1 VLTVVYARRILKT
14 GHKWWL
20 YHDAS
25 TTVSNADPSDQAHSA
40 PIKVTVF
47 MRSSSSSPP
56 QDRRTGRGRR
66 TRQAALV
73 AALLAVP
80 AAVALPGPAN
90 AATARTYVVVYAGS
104 AQSARAAIA
113 TLGGTVVSEN
123 AKVGLATIASTD
135 PAFEAKAD
143 QNAALVGA
151 APNSPIGYAVPDAA
165 GAGSTD
171 PGDSFTQRERSTSR
185 AGGAPSH
192 WGPPGKPTPA
202 AEPLAGAQWDMQ
214 MIGATPTG
222 SYKSQPG
229 NKGVLVGVI
238 DTGIDG
244 THPDVAPNFNA
255 KLSRNF
261 VTDIP
266 TDPVSGEEM
275 DGPCEHPSCVDPV
288 NEDDD
293 GHGTHVASTIAA
305 PINGL
310 GIAGVAPNV
319 QLVNIRAGQ
328 DAGFFFLKPTIDAIT
343 YAGDIGVD
351 VVNMSFYTDPW
362 LFNCTAN
369 PADTPQQ
376 QAEQR
381 TIITATQRAVG
392 YATAHNV
399 TLIAASGN
407 ESTDLDHLSS
417 DDTSP
422 DYPYPQSGTAAHSRV
437 IDNSCLSMPS
447 EAKGVLSVNAVGPS
461 KRLSYFSN
469 YGLTHT
475 TVAAPGGDYDDQYGS
490 ATFRTP
496 GNLILAAYP
505 KNVATAV
512 GDIDSAGNPTTPF
525 VIRDDSKGVTS
536 YYQYLQGTSMASPHA
551 VGVAALIVS
560 QLGRP
565 DRAHGGLT
573 LDPKTVTRALEQTA
587 ASTACPAANQ
597 YPEPQNA
604 GYEPVCQGT
613 AKDNGFYGYG
623 IISASNLAKLR

>member
-1 VLTVVYARRILKT
+1 
-14 GHKWWL
+14 
-20 YHDAS
+20 
-25 TTVSNADPSDQAHSA
+25 
-40 PIKVTVF
+40 
-47 MRSSSSSPP
+47 MRSSSSSLP

-66 TRQAALV
+66 AKQAALV

-90 AATARTYVVVYAGS
+90 AAAARTYVVVYAGS
-104 AQSARAAIA
+104 AESGRAAVA
-113 TLGGTVVSEN
+113 SLGGTVVSEN
-123 AKVGLATIASTD
+123 AKVGLATITSTD

-143 QNAALVGA
+143 RSAALVGA

-165 GAGSTD
+165 GGSSTD
-171 PGDSFTQRERSTSR
+171 PGDSFTQKERSSSR
-185 AGGAPSH
+185 SGGSPSH
-192 WGPPGKPTPA
+192 WGPPVKPRTPA
-202 AEPLAGAQWDMQ
+202 DEPLAGAQWDMQ
-214 MIGATPTG
+214 MIGATQAG

-244 THPDVAPNFNA
+244 THPDIAPNFNA

-293 GHGTHVASTIAA
+293 GHGTHVASTIAS
-305 PINGL
+305 PVNGL

-369 PADTPQQ
+369 AADTPQQ

-381 TIITATQRAVG
+381 TIIAATQRAVA
-392 YATAHNV
+392 YASARNV

-407 ESTDLDHLSS
+407 ESTDLDHISS

-447 EAKGVLSVNAVGPS
+447 EAKGVLSVNAIGPS

-475 TVAAPGGDYDDQYGS
+475 TVAAPGGDYYDQYGT
-490 ATFRTP
+490 AAFHTP

-505 KNVATAV
+505 KNVAAAV
-512 GDIDSAGNPTTPF
+512 GDIDAAGNPTTPF

-573 LDPKTVTRALEQTA
+573 LDPKVVMRALEQTA
-587 ASTACPAANQ
+587 TPVACPTANQ
-597 YPEPQNA
+597 YPEPDHA
-604 GYEPVCQGT
+604 GYAPVCQGT
-613 AKDNGFYGYG
+613 VKDNGFYGYG
-623 IISASNLAKLR
+623 IINASNVAKLR